1 MRTLVG
7 THDVDS
13 SVHLVGGARNPGY
26 IALACL
32 ALGPGFIPDQR
43 LSQCLNESGVRAAF
57 HDMAWR
63 LWWRW
68 EYRNHPD
75 RPAPRFYVR
84 KTEAMLKWR
93 RRYPHPC
100 FHQMF
105 SCLERWFSARVLF
118 ARHRFYTAPRTLPVA
133 AWRALRDLRGSPD
146 YVVRL
151 ADKNMGICLVSRPWY
166 IDMCLRHLL
175 SPRDFCGV
183 SQDDAQELM
192 VHFRVRRDA
201 LIAHLRSWL
210 GRTVQEGK
218 RFTEYEQYISSH
230 ATDACTVPTF
240 YGLIKV
246 HKNPVALRPIV
257 ACHSWLTTPVSQV
270 CAHELHALVRR
281 HLPHVLE
288 DSKALVRQITDV
300 RVPLH
305 HSVDSVVFITG
316 DVEGLYVNIPITD
329 AIAACVTF
337 VTLHEGPALAA
348 LIRAWLK
355 FVFECALV
363 RFGERI
369 FLQQWGFAMGTAV
382 SPDAANVYMAVCE
395 DLRGVY
401 GAASVAST
409 VRGDLLLFARLIDD
423 YTIVLSGV
431 DDAAVA
437 ATLAALDAR
446 AAPHLRI
453 TWVAS
458 RRAMDTLDLHVFKG
472 DDFVRSRQ
480 LSYRTHQ
487 KRGNRY
493 SYLPFESRH
502 PPAVSRSVV
511 KSEVVRNA
519 VNCSS
524 FADFRHMVQLYMIRQ
539 LSRGFPP
546 DLLYKWVAEVGYD
559 VRERVICPTP
569 HVASSAGHR
578 VPLYLKLQ
586 YDEISAQLSAPY
598 LLHAG
603 QAFCLTRSVN
613 FWDRMLVCWTRARS
627 LGSVVMSSADA
638 SAAAERETTPNP

>member
-1 MRTLVG
+1 MRNLIG
-7 THDVDS
+7 THDVGS
-13 SVHLVGGARNPGY
+13 SVHLVGGAQSPGY
-26 IALACL
+26 LALACL

-43 LSQCLNESGVRAAF
+43 LSKCLDESGVRNAL

-68 EYRNHPD
+68 EYRFKPD

-84 KTEAMLKWR
+84 KTTAIRKWR
-93 RRYPHPC
+93 RKYPDPC
-100 FHQMF
+100 FKTVF
-105 SCLERWFSARVLF
+105 SCLERWFTARVVF
-118 ARHRFYTAPRTLPVA
+118 ARHRFFTEPHILPRA
-133 AWRALRDLRGSPD
+133 AWRALHDLRSSPD
-146 YVVRL
+146 YIVRL

-175 SPRDFCGV
+175 SARDFLEV

-192 VHFRVRRDA
+192 EHFRMRRKT
-201 LIAHLRSWL
+201 LIAHLRSWQ
-210 GRTVQEGK
+210 GRTEQEGK
-218 RFTEYEQYISSH
+218 RITEYERYISSR
-230 ATDACTVPTF
+230 ATNACTVPVF

-246 HKNPVALRPIV
+246 HKDPVALRPIV
-257 ACHSWLTTPVSQV
+257 SCHSWLTTPVSQV
-270 CAHELHALVRR
+270 CAHELHTLIRR

-316 DVEGLYVNIPITD
+316 DVEGLYVNIPIND
-329 AIAACVTF
+329 AIDACVKF

-348 LIRAWLK
+348 LIRAWLE
-355 FVFECALV
+355 FVFRSALV
-363 RFGERI
+363 RFGERL

-401 GAASVAST
+401 DAAPVAT
-409 VRGDLLLFARLIDD
+409 VVRGDLLLFARLIDD

-453 TWVAS
+453 TWSVS
-458 RRAMDTLDLHVFKG
+458 RQAMDTLDLHVYKG
-472 DDFVRSRQ
+472 ADFMRSRQ
-480 LSYRTHQ
+480 LSFRTHQ
-487 KRGNRY
+487 KPGNRY

-519 VNCSS
+519 VNCST
-524 FADFRHMVQLYMIRQ
+524 FADFQHMVQLYMIRQ

-559 VRERVICPTP
+559 VREQVICPTP

-586 YDEISAQLSAPY
+586 YDEISAQLSAPH

-603 QAFCLTRSVN
+603 QAYCLSRTAN

-638 SAAAERETTPNP
+638 SAAAGRGTTPNS